1 MALSVTRV
9 SQVLDIRQ
17 NYRQFGGVNNKEEFE
32 AVESNLNSFILHVIK
47 MGKKSRRK
55 KGVVIHGTL
64 ECTEVPR
71 RSISSKS
78 DNLIKNNWIN
88 SMVESLTVTKED
100 WYSDIPLLNAS
111 YNGSTDVVSIDNSI
125 PIVSKF
131 IGNAQIKRV
140 LRQARSNLPDEV
152 LELIIDMVGYQAVDE
167 SIYPEKKDKECTGLK
182 TLFVRDE
189 D

>member
-1 MALSVTRV
+1 MIQRHPWASA
-9 SQVLDIRQ
+9 
-17 NYRQFGGVNNKEEFE
+17 EED
-32 AVESNLNSFILHVIK
+32 A
-47 MGKKSRRK
+47 
-55 KGVVIHGTL
+55 
-64 ECTEVPR
+64 
-71 RSISSKS
+71 
-78 DNLIKNNWIN
+78 
-88 SMVESLTVTKED
+88 
-100 WYSDIPLLNAS
+100 LLNAS

-189 D
+189 DQEFIGDVIHLLP